1 MIVSAAIAGLCA
13 WSYITGADAT
23 NERLFVPIIPGI
35 FAAATFI
42 AAAVSYAIA
51 PYHKLAMSC
60 WLNYALCCVTTAVL
74 VVATGGVHS
83 PFMSL
88 LVMLAPI
95 AGVLGRQMVAL
106 FGVLAVAF
114 AAQQIIMESTPVAQS
129 LPIIAILAIGFC
141 AGLPFWLRQSAA
153 AHDTAKDRSY
163 QELATKLD
171 KAASTSEVVIN
182 AIGDGVLALDNNG
195 AVRLINPAAQQMIGW
210 GEQDAAGLNYK
221 TVLKLQTST
230 GTDISDSTDPVMIA
244 LSSNKPVKDDTLSIQ
259 TQSDKSFLAY
269 ISVSPISTDD
279 THDGVIVVFRDIT
292 AERHDERQRAEF
304 ISTASHEMRT
314 PVASIEGYLGLALNP
329 QTASVDDRA
338 RNYIAKAH
346 ESAQH
351 LGRLFSDLLDIS
363 RADDHRLK
371 NDPHIVD
378 VISFVGDIVEG
389 LKPRAD
395 EKGLTFIYRPTHN
408 GENEDG
414 AKQVSPIF
422 YANVDNDHLR
432 EIVQNLIENA
442 IKYTP
447 AGSVAVDVTGD
458 EKRITI
464 SVSDTGIGIPRED
477 QAHLFQKFY
486 RVDNSDTREINGT
499 GLGLYLCRRLTET
512 IGGRLWVESEYKK
525 GSTFFVSIPRADNVT
540 AQRLIKESAFKASI
554 AATKAQQQN
563 QPLVQNTAQAAP
575 AVQSSSDPEPQPI
588 DTPPA
593 TPDAQT
599 PYANTPLSSIE
610 ANPEQYIKQLR
621 QQVSL
626 SVPPR
631 DPPK

>member
-1 MIVSAAIAGLCA
+1 MIISGAIVGLCV
-13 WSYITGADAT
+13 WSLAAGSDAAS
-23 NERLFVPIIPGI
+23 ERLFVPVIPGI
-35 FAAATFI
+35 LAAMVLIVAVASYFA
-42 AAAVSYAIA
+42 A
-51 PYHKLAMSC
+51 PYHKLTVSC
-60 WLNYALCCVTTAVL
+60 WLNYALCCVMAVAL
-74 VVATGGVHS
+74 VMTTGGVRS

-88 LVMLAPI
+88 LVMFAPI
-95 AGVLGRQMVAL
+95 AGVLGKQMVAL
-106 FGVLAVAF
+106 FGGLVVAF
-114 AAQQIIMESTPVAQS
+114 AAQQVIMESMPVAQS
-129 LPIIAILAIGFC
+129 LPIIAVLAIAFC

-153 AHDTAKDRSY
+153 AHDAAKDRSY

-171 KAASTSEVVIN
+171 KAASTSEVVIS
-182 AIGDGVLALDNNG
+182 AIGDGVLALDDKG
-195 AVRLINPAAQQMIGW
+195 TVKLINPAAQQMIGW
-210 GEQDAAGLNYK
+210 GEQDAVGFNYK
-221 TVLKLQTST
+221 TILKLQTST

-244 LSSNKPVKDDTLSIQ
+244 LSNNKPAKDDTLSVQ
-259 TQSDKSFLAY
+259 TQSGKSFLAY
-269 ISVSPISTDD
+269 ISVSPIGTDD
-279 THDGVIVVFRDIT
+279 AHDGVIVVFRDIT
-292 AERHDERQRAEF
+292 AERRDERQRAEF
-304 ISTASHEMRT
+304 VSTASHEMRT

-338 RNYIAKAH
+338 RGYITKAH

-371 NDPHIVD
+371 NDPHIID
-378 VISFVGDIVEG
+378 VIPFIGDIVEG
-389 LKPRAD
+389 LKPHAD
-395 EKGLTFIYRPTHN
+395 EKGLDLIYRPTQN
-408 GENEDG
+408 EENEDG
-414 AKQVSPIF
+414 TKQVSPIF

-447 AGSVAVDVTGD
+447 AGSVAVDITGND
-458 EKRITI
+458 KQVTI

-486 RVDNSDTREINGT
+486 RVDNTDTREINGT
-499 GLGLYLCRRLTET
+499 GLGLYLCRRLAET

-525 GSTFFVSIPRADNVT
+525 GSTFFVSIPRADNAT
-540 AQRLIKESAFKASI
+540 AQRLIKESALKASI

-563 QPLVQNTAQAAP
+563 QPLAQNTMQATP
-575 AVQSSSDPEPQPI
+575 AQSSSEPTPQPI
-588 DTPPA
+588 DTPPIA
-593 TPDAQT
+593 PGAQT
-599 PYANTPLSSIE
+599 PYTNTPLSSIE

>member
-1 MIVSAAIAGLCA
+1 MALIVAVA
-13 WSYITGADAT
+13 SY
-23 NERLFVPIIPGI
+23 
-35 FAAATFI
+35 FA
-42 AAAVSYAIA
+42 A
-51 PYHKLAMSC
+51 PYHKLTVSC
-60 WLNYALCCVTTAVL
+60 WLNYALCCVMAVAL
-74 VVATGGVHS
+74 VMTTGGVRS

-88 LVMLAPI
+88 LVMFAPI
-95 AGVLGRQMVAL
+95 AGVLGKQMIAL
-106 FGVLAVAF
+106 FGGLVVAF
-114 AAQQIIMESTPVAQS
+114 AAQQVIMESTPVAQS
-129 LPIIAILAIGFC
+129 LPIIAVLAIAFC

-153 AHDTAKDRSY
+153 AHDAAKDRSY

-363 RADDHRLK
+363 KADDHRLK

-408 GENEDG
+408 EENEDG

-486 RVDNSDTREINGT
+486 RVDNTDTREINGT
-499 GLGLYLCRRLTET
+499 GLGLYLCRRLAET

-525 GSTFFVSIPRADNVT
+525 GSTFFVSIPRADNAT
-540 AQRLIKESAFKASI
+540 AQRLIKESALKASI

-563 QPLVQNTAQAAP
+563 QPLAQDTMQAAL
-575 AVQSSSDPEPQPI
+575 AQSSSEPTPQPI

-593 TPDAQT
+593 APDAQT
-599 PYANTPLSSIE
+599 PYTNTPLSSIE